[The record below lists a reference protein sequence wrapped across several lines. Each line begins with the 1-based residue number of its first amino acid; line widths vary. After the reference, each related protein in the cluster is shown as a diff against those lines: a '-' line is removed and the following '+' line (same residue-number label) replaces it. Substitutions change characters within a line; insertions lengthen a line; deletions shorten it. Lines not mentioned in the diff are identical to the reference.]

1 MKYVK
6 SWKIFENNH
15 DLYNKED
22 IEDIF
27 IDFTDVHNLKIK
39 DISTGNSIE
48 MPSDIV
54 DDGRDF
60 IIKDD
65 NSYKSLCIE
74 LERTGTL
81 EYTNEFYE
89 DLKLAI
95 ERSEKVFNLKLK
107 CIFFRGVGYKNFNWW
122 FKTLDLFKDTVTNV
136 LSSGDLTT
144 EREKE
149 ALKKPLL
156 IELMFERL

>member
-48 MPSDIV
+48 MPSDVV
-54 DDGRDF
+54 DGGRDF

-65 NSYKSLCIE
+65 NTYKSLGIR
-74 LERTGTL
+74 LERTGIL

-107 CIFFRGVGYKNFNWW
+107 CIFFRATVTMRWW
-122 FKTLDLFKDTVTNV
+122 FKTLDLFKYTVTNV